1 MLNVYKLFKLFK
13 KNILKFASRR
23 VIVNLIIQW
32 EFQVSTIISH
42 WIYERKK
49 MKFDFVE
56 NRFSVNFIVFSSV
69 TSVQHII

>member
-1 MLNVYKLFKLFK
+1 MLNVYKLFK

-42 WIYERKK
+42 WMYKRKK
-49 MKFDFVE
+49 MEFDFVE
-56 NRFSVNFIVFSSV
+56 NRFSINFIVF
-69 TSVQHII
+69 